1 MILSPQTSLKMRT
14 AKFER
19 NTKETKIH
27 GEINLDGTG
36 QYNID
41 TGIGFLN
48 HMLEQLSH
56 HSLID
61 ITLEIKGDLHI
72 DFHHTTEDSA
82 IALGEAVK
90 HALGDK
96 KGITRFGHAYIP
108 MDETLSRVVIDLSG
122 RPYPLWKC
130 EFKRDKVGDMDCEL
144 FREWFFAFA
153 IAIGCNLHIENLY
166 GINNH
171 HIVESC
177 FKGLARA
184 LRQAITIDD
193 GKKGAVASTK
203 GVL

>member
-1 MILSPQTSLKMRT
+1 MRT

-19 NTKETKIH
+19 NTKETQIKV
-27 GEINLDGTG
+27 EVNLDGSG
-36 QYNID
+36 QYNVE
-41 TGIGFLN
+41 TGIGFLD
-48 HMLEQLSH
+48 HMIEQLSH

-61 ITLEIKGDLHI
+61 INLQVKGDLHI

-82 IALGEAVK
+82 IALGEAVRQ
-90 HALGDK
+90 ALGNK
-96 KGITRFGHAYIP
+96 LGITRFGHSYIP

-122 RPYPLWKC
+122 RVYPVWKC
-130 EFKRDKVGDMDCEL
+130 EFHRDKVGEMDSEL

-153 IAIGCNLHIENLY
+153 AALGCNLHVENLY

-171 HIVESC
+171 HIIESC

-184 LRQAITIDD
+184 LRQAVTIDER
-193 GKKGAVASTK
+193 KKNAVASTK

>member
-1 MILSPQTSLKMRT
+1 MRT

-19 NTKETKIH
+19 NTKETQIKV
-27 GEINLDGTG
+27 EINLDGSG
-36 QYNID
+36 IYKINS
-41 TGIGFLN
+41 GIGFLD
-48 HMLEQLSH
+48 HMIEQLAH

-61 ITLEIKGDLHI
+61 ISLEVKGDLHI

-82 IALGEAVK
+82 IAIGEAVK
-90 HALGDK
+90 LALGDK
-96 KGITRFGHAYIP
+96 KGITRFGHSYIP

-122 RPYPLWKC
+122 RVYPVWKC
-130 EFKRDKVGDMDCEL
+130 EFKRDKVGNMDSEL

-153 IAIGCNLHIENLY
+153 AALGCNLHVENLY

-184 LRQAITIDD
+184 LRQAITIDER
-193 GKKGAVASTK
+193 KKNSVASTK
-203 GVL
+203 GIL

>member
-1 MILSPQTSLKMRT
+1 MRT

-19 NTKETKIH
+19 NTKETLIKV
-27 GEINLDGTG
+27 EVNLDGSGT
-36 QYNID
+36 YKIN

-48 HMLEQLSH
+48 HMIEQLSH

-61 ITLEIKGDLHI
+61 ISLEVKGDLHV

-82 IALGEAVK
+82 IAVGEAIK
-90 HALGDK
+90 AALGDK
-96 KGITRFGHAYIP
+96 KGITRFGHSYIP
-108 MDETLSRVVIDLSG
+108 MDEALSRVVIDLSG
-122 RPYPLWKC
+122 RSYPVWKC
-130 EFKRDKVGDMDCEL
+130 KFERDKVGDMDCEL

-153 IAIGCNLHIENLY
+153 SAVGCNLHIENLY

-177 FKGLARA
+177 FKGVARA

-193 GKKGAVASTK
+193 RKHDAIASTK
-203 GVL
+203 GIL